1 MLRLMAASLPPPLL
15 DHHHRPWTY
24 IENLQPP
31 FSALCSAP
39 SSRKRRIHRSPRQ
52 SRLPPPPPPR
62 RLPPCRHR
70 ASCNFC
76 RCATCQGAAGWSRAR
91 RSDSGSFTRACAPR
105 RSASHL
111 RRALDRTIRSPSG
124 CCVPYFRR
132 RQSTQTVRAMRR
144 RLPHPTRQPHHRAV
158 VGSAKDRILRSSQA
172 RITRL
177 SRRTRS
183 SSNLR
188 ASCSGAS
195 KATSYATT
203 SGVASTSTICWGPR
217 CCFTRWRMP
226 LTMQVQAGSAALP
239 RMGRRL
245 VEA

>member
-1 MLRLMAASLPPPLL
+1 LHSRC
-15 DHHHRPWTY
+15 DHGEANSCR
-24 IENLQPP
+24 
-31 FSALCSAP
+31 SACSCCGGACCSGCP
-39 SSRKRRIHRSPRQ
+39 SS
-52 SRLPPPPPPR
+52 
-62 RLPPCRHR
+62 
-70 ASCNFC
+70 A
-76 RCATCQGAAGWSRAR
+76 GAATGGCPRAGIEPRAISAGVPRARAR
-91 RSDSGSFTRACAPR
+91 RAGAERGEATRAALPAPAAPR

-144 RLPHPTRQPHHRAV
+144 QLPHPTRQPHHRAV